1 VTTVKSDFSDYRERK
16 KLGKRILKA
25 VQPQLEVALRLEAE
39 ANHRSFESLK
49 QELEATI
56 EASLEYRPKVV
67 ATNGDVEGEKSQDV
81 IMVDSSVAVIAANG
95 LKHEDVGT
103 TGSNVDVVMTD
114 TGNQGTSTDGNID
127 VDTSSPM
134 AIDNAQGKDDM
145 ATAAHPQVTETKPDI
160 SVMNNDLDVNTP
172 PETNGYNSMMPAS
185 QPAPPTPPQSNSSLE
200 RQPSDT
206 LTDGGVLWYLQ
217 GFEPEGT
224 SAIQEESEETNAV
237 RSQSEELTE
246 IDDDELKGLG
256 VEINE
261 ESITAS
267 PADTAPAVDGTNHAS
282 PTKKAPRP
290 KKRKATTYRAR
301 R

>member
-1 VTTVKSDFSDYRERK
+1 VTVKSDFSDYRERK

-49 QELEATI
+49 QELEGAI
-56 EASLEYRPKVV
+56 EASLEYRPKAV

-81 IMVDSSVAVIAANG
+81 IMVDSSAAVIAANG
-95 LKHEDVGT
+95 LKLEDAG
-103 TGSNVDVVMTD
+103 TGSGNVDVTMTD
-114 TGNQGTSTDGNID
+114 ADHQGTSTDGNID

-145 ATAAHPQVTETKPDI
+145 VMAAHSQATETKPDI

-172 PETNGYNSMMPAS
+172 PETNGYNPMMPTS

-224 SAIQEESEETNAV
+224 SAVQEEAEDTNAV

-267 PADTAPAVDGTNHAS
+267 PADTAPAVDGTNYAS